1 MLASYALIHVAKFL
15 ELPDIL
21 NLGSVNQLCSS
32 SRPIMLRQVTKITI
46 TRNIVSELVVRCPK
60 LSCITIICQL
70 EQKDYDLLHGL
81 PIETLAD
88 HANGVFGVPRF
99 ISVNIPTLKSV
110 SVYNKFAFDF
120 SLCPLVK
127 IDKSLHDYRGNTVV
141 FATCINFLRI
151 SEGSAALN
159 WHS

>member
-1 MLASYALIHVAKFL
+1 MLASYALIHIAKFL

-21 NLGSVNQLCSS
+21 NLGSINSYCSGF
-32 SRPIMLRQVTKITI
+32 RPIMLRQVTKITI
-46 TRNIVSELVVRCPK
+46 KRNIVSELAACCPK
-60 LSCITIICQL
+60 LSSITIICQL

-110 SVYNKFAFDF
+110 SIYNKFAFDF

-127 IDKSLHDYRGNTVV
+127 IDRSLQDYQGNTIV
-141 FATCINFLRI
+141 FATAINFLLI
-151 SEGSAALN
+151 SEGSSILN
-159 WHS
+159 WRS

>member
-1 MLASYALIHVAKFL
+1 MLATYTLIHVAKFL

-21 NLGSVNQLCSS
+21 NLGSINSYCSGF
-32 SRPIMLRQVTKITI
+32 RPVMLRQVTKITI
-46 TRNIVSELVVRCPK
+46 KRNIVSELAARCPK
-60 LSCITIICQL
+60 LSCIIITCQL

-81 PIETLAD
+81 PIETLTD
-88 HANGVFGVPRF
+88 NANGVLGIPRF

-110 SVYNKFAFDF
+110 FVYDKFAFDF

-127 IDKSLHDYRGNTVV
+127 IDRSLQDYRGNTIV
-141 FATCINFLRI
+141 FATAINFLII
-151 SEGSAALN
+151 SEGSSILN